1 MESITTHANKL
12 LPLIA
17 ALLLVGCATV
27 PEPLKGDYPD
37 VRVSEAR
44 DGRGIEQTLRWGG
57 DIISVEPQ
65 RDRTCFEVLQ
75 RPLDRSARPRTD
87 AEPSGRFLACRQG
100 FYDPAVFE
108 RGREI
113 TVIGQLNR
121 LVDREIGDYI
131 YTFPELDT
139 RVVYLWPERRDYPL
153 STHYYFGT
161 GFGYP
166 MYYSPSRSR
175 FGFGLHYRGGLRKSG
190 ESGKSSDVDTTE
202 HGSHSS
208 TSSEPLLNEH

>member
-1 MESITTHANKL
+1 MNVFSNHASKL
-12 LPLIA
+12 LSLIA
-17 ALLLVGCATV
+17 TALLLGGCATV

-113 TVIGQLNR
+113 TVVGQLNR

-139 RVVYLWPERRDYPL
+139 RVVYLWPERRDYPV

-161 GFGYP
+161 GFGHP
-166 MYYSPSRSR
+166 FYYSPYRSR
-175 FGFGLHYRGGLRKSG
+175 FGVGLHYRGGFRKSG
-190 ESGKSSDVDTTE
+190 ESSSKSPGVAPDSGTR
-202 HGSHSS
+202 
-208 TSSEPLLNEH
+208 EPDSNER